1 MRGKLQCIAPCTNI
15 YNELSLSCLSCL
27 IYSVRFLNLNNVIVL
42 GCFFFT
48 IHNPTI
54 YGLTMYDSCVN
65 YPNYIK
71 IYKENYKT
79 GKLNFTEQNSEFLLY
94 ANKHFSVTSRGI

>member
-1 MRGKLQCIAPCTNI
+1 M
-15 YNELSLSCLSCL
+15 
-27 IYSVRFLNLNNVIVL
+27 
-42 GCFFFT
+42 
-48 IHNPTI
+48 I

-65 YPNYIK
+65 YPIYIK

-79 GKLNFTEQNSEFLLY
+79 GKLNFTEQNTEFLLY